1 MQREARHGSIH
12 LMYFRVL
19 LSILLSQ
26 ISQTHRFVKRIGVHL
41 LSLIACSWIR
51 ELNPQHSDK
60 VRNKGSIFAW
70 KNGESAFN
78 ENRKWSGWAKEWIK
92 SGNLTGEMKQFWHYE
107 NVFCSTIVINAIY
120 LIWTNDNE
128 HTDEITTDQQQNT
141 SCPYLW
147 GKEYARAKCLSC
159 FEYPL
164 QTIGRENRATPNDRV
179 QKQKQSD
186 IMLRSADSSGA
197 ISLLTI
203 RSDGMFHR
211 IGASHMMTTSP
222 QNAHKWNRFR
232 RKK

>member
-1 MQREARHGSIH
+1 MQRKARHGSIH

-60 VRNKGSIFAW
+60 VRNKGGIFAW

-128 HTDEITTDQQQNT
+128 HIPMRLPPTNNKIPVARIYEGKNMREQNVCHVLNT
-141 SCPYLW
+141 HY
-147 GKEYARAKCLSC
+147 
-159 FEYPL
+159 
-164 QTIGRENRATPNDRV
+164 
-179 QKQKQSD
+179 KQLAEK
-186 IMLRSADSSGA
+186 IER
-197 ISLLTI
+197 
-203 RSDGMFHR
+203 HR
-211 IGASHMMTTSP
+211 MI
-222 QNAHKWNRFR
+222 W
-232 RKK
+232 